1 MTIQDDLK
9 ALYQGTD
16 VEKIDIPERMSKIEK
31 FAVITM
37 YVGVAFWVAFFVWLV
52 IIFNK

>member
-1 MTIQDDLK
+1 MTIKDDLK

-16 VEKIDIPERMSKIEK
+16 VEKIDIPERMDNIEK
-31 FAVITM
+31 IAWIAM
-37 YVGVAFWVAFFVWLV
+37 IIGVSVWIAFFIWLV